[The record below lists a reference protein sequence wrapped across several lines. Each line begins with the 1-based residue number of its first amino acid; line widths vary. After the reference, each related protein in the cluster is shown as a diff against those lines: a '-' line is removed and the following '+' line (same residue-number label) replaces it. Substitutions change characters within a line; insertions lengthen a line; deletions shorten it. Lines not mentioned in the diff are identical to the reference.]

1 MYAIIATGGKQ
12 FKVEVDDVI
21 NVELLGAEAGEKVE
35 FNEVLACG
43 EGSDLTVGSPMV
55 DGAKVSAEVV
65 DNIKG
70 KKLVAFKMKKR
81 KGYRKKKGHRQKM
94 TQIKITSIDV

>member
-43 EGSDLTVGSPMV
+43 EGADLTVGSPMV

-65 DNIKG
+65 DNIKC
-70 KKLVAFKMKKR
+70 KKVVAFKMKKR

-94 TQIKITSIDV
+94 TTIKITSIDV